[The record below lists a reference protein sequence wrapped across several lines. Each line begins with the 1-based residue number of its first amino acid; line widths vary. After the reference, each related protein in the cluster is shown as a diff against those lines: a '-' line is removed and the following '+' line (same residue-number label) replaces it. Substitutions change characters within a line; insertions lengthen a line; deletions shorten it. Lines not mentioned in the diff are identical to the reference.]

1 MMDIEEQVRQ
11 IKQKLYLSMN
21 GIASKGM
28 RDSGISYKLNFGVEL
43 PRIKGIAESFDKD
56 EALALRLWKENIREC
71 KMLAVLLY
79 PAELFKTDMANLW
92 LDEILFVDLAEI
104 CSMYL
109 FSKMEG
115 ASVVAFKWIADS
127 REMHQYCGFLT
138 LAHLFRR
145 KLEMNERYVLEFKD
159 QAQTA
164 ISAGAV
170 LPASAARIAL
180 ESFRNNYGD
189 GEPVQG
195 LL

>member
-71 KMLAVLLY
+71 KILAALLY
-79 PAELFKTDMANLW
+79 PTDLFKTDMANLW

-115 ASVVAFKWIADS
+115 ASVVAFKWIADN
-127 REMHQYCGFLT
+127 REMDQYCGLLT

-145 KLEMNERYVLEFKD
+145 RLEMNERYVQEFRD
-159 QAQTA
+159 QANAA
-164 ISAGAV
+164 IAGKNM
-170 LPASAARIAL
+170 LPASAARIAM

-189 GEPVQG
+189 
-195 LL
+195 